1 MAALLVCGGLV
12 GIGAWL
18 VYLGLYPPRP
28 PLRDRIAELEAP
40 PRMVT
45 SDELTGW
52 RAHGA
57 RIVLALTSTREDAAA
72 AAGLAVCDRSRE
84 RLAVDQLTAAVAGA
98 CLPVLF
104 AALVAAGGAVHVT
117 PALVVAASVAL
128 GGAGF
133 VTPRA
138 LLRADANRRRDEF
151 AQALSVYLDVV
162 TILLAGGRGV
172 ESALW
177 DAAHTGSTW
186 PFLRMRRALEAAQHQ
201 GRSAWSTL
209 DDLADRLDL
218 PALRELTSS
227 ITLAGDSGARVRTSL
242 TAKAASLRDRQL
254 ADAHATAERASEQ
267 MSLPVVALLLAFL
280 LLIGY
285 PAIANVLAL

>member
-1 MAALLVCGGLV
+1 MAGLLVCGALV
-12 GIGAWL
+12 GVGAWL
-18 VYLGLYPPRP
+18 VYLGLYPPRLA
-28 PLRDRIAELEAP
+28 LRDQLARLETRGP
-40 PRMVT
+40 MVT
-45 SDELTGW
+45 SDAFTGW

-57 RIVLALTSTREDAAA
+57 RIVLALTSTRQDAATA
-72 AAGLAVCDRSRE
+72 ADLAVCDRSRE

-98 CLPVLF
+98 CLPALF
-104 AALVAAGGAVHVT
+104 VALVAAGGAVHVA
-117 PALVVAASVAL
+117 PAFVVVASVGL

-138 LLRADANRRRDEF
+138 LLRTDARRRRDEF
-151 AQALSVYLDVV
+151 AGALSVYLDVV

-177 DAAHTGSTW
+177 DAAEIGGGW
-186 PFLRMRRALEAAQHQ
+186 PFQRIRVALEAAHHQ
-201 GRSAWSTL
+201 GRSAWSML

-242 TAKAASLRDRQL
+242 AAKAASLRDRQL
-254 ADAHATAERASEQ
+254 AEAHAAAERASEQ
-267 MSLPVVALLLAFL
+267 MSLPVVALLVAFL

>member
-1 MAALLVCGGLV
+1 MAALLICGGLV
-12 GIGAWL
+12 GIGVWL

-28 PLRDRIAELEAP
+28 ALRDRLAQLEAP
-40 PRMVT
+40 RPMAT
-45 SDELTGW
+45 SRALSGW
-52 RAHGA
+52 RASGA
-57 RIVLALTSTREDAAA
+57 RMVLTLTSSRQDSATAAD
-72 AAGLAVCDRSRE
+72 LAVCDRSRE
-84 RLAVDQLTAAVAGA
+84 RLAVDQLSAAVAGA

-104 AALVAAGGAVHVT
+104 VALVAAGGAVHIT
-117 PALVVAASVAL
+117 PALVVVASL
-128 GGAGF
+128 GLAVAGF
-133 VTPRA
+133 VTPRT
-138 LLRADANRRRDEF
+138 LLRSDARRRRDEF
-151 AQALSVYLDVV
+151 DRALSVYLDVV

-177 DAAHTGSTW
+177 DAAETAGTW
-186 PFLRMRRALEAAQHQ
+186 PFWRIRVALEAAQHQ

-209 DDLADRLDL
+209 DELADRLEL

-267 MSLPVVALLLAFL
+267 MSLPVVALLVAFL
-280 LLIGY
+280 LLIGF

>member
-1 MAALLVCGGLV
+1 MAGLLVCGAVV
-12 GIGAWL
+12 GIGVWL

-28 PLRDRIAELEAP
+28 ALRDRLAQLET
-40 PRMVT
+40 PRAAVT
-45 SDELTGW
+45 SAALNGW

-57 RIVLALTSTREDAAA
+57 RIVLAFTSTQQDVATASD
-72 AAGLAVCDRSRE
+72 LAVCERSRE

-98 CLPVLF
+98 CLPILFVL
-104 AALVAAGGAVHVT
+104 LVAAGGAVQVT
-117 PALVVAASVAL
+117 PALVVVASVGL
-128 GGAGF
+128 GIAGF

-138 LLRADANRRRDEF
+138 LLRTEARGRRDEF
-151 AQALSVYLDVV
+151 DRALSVYLDVV

-177 DAAHTGSTW
+177 DAADTGGSW
-186 PFLRMRRALEAAQHQ
+186 PFRRIRIALEAAQHQ
-201 GRSAWSTL
+201 GRSAWSML
-209 DDLADRLDL
+209 DELADRLEL

-267 MSLPVVALLLAFL
+267 MSLPVVALLVAFL

>member
-1 MAALLVCGGLV
+1 MAGLLVCGALV
-12 GIGAWL
+12 GIGVWL

-28 PLRDRIAELEAP
+28 ALRDRIAQLEAP
-40 PRMVT
+40 RSVS
-45 SDELTGW
+45 SDALIGW

-57 RIVLALTSTREDAAA
+57 RIVLALASSPQDAATA
-72 AAGLAVCDRSRE
+72 ADLAVCDRSRE

-104 AALVAAGGAVHVT
+104 ATLVAAGGAVHVT
-117 PALVVAASVAL
+117 PALVVAASAAL

-133 VTPRA
+133 VTPPA
-138 LLRADANRRRDEF
+138 LLRADAGRRRDEF

-177 DAAHTGSTW
+177 DAANTGSTW
-186 PFLRMRRALEAAQHQ
+186 PFRRIRLALEAAQHQ
-201 GRSAWSTL
+201 GRSAWSML
-209 DDLADRLDL
+209 DDLADRLEL

-254 ADAHATAERASEQ
+254 AEAHAAAERASEQ